1 MVRKR
6 DNAQDMSAQDLADLE
21 NASGASDDE
30 GSTGQG
36 GDTEPSPDDF
46 EKQLR
51 ASMGDSFVD
60 THKQFLESKD
70 MEFTQENVL
79 KIPKI
84 FQDNQKEITK
94 LQMEKAD
101 QERQPTFQPGG
112 VTPQPPGGERAD
124 PFLMQFAN
132 DPERALDD
140 ALMKRLGTLANVNQE
155 RQKIVMNLEEKM
167 LETHP
172 DAPQI
177 IPTFERYVMLGK
189 DPDAAWDKA
198 ELNYLRGQ
206 RYGAIRKMGANREK
220 AKTGYVE
227 GSGGA
232 GELPPEVDWDNLSA
246 EEMRKEIIKRGG
258 RK

>member
-6 DNAQDMSAQDLADLE
+6 DTAQDMSAQDLETLE
-21 NASGASDDE
+21 TARGASE
-30 GSTGQG
+30 EEIAGHGEEEIS
-36 GDTEPSPDDF
+36 SPDDF
-46 EKQLR
+46 EKELR

-60 THKQFLESKD
+60 NHKRLLDNRD
-70 MEFTQENVL
+70 MEFTKENLL

-84 FQDNQKEITK
+84 YEDNQREITK
-94 LQMEKAD
+94 LQMERAD

-112 VTPQPPGGERAD
+112 VTPQPPGGEQAN

-220 AKTGYVE
+220 AKAGYVE

-232 GELPPEVDWDNLSA
+232 GELPPDVDWDNLSA

-258 RK
+258 RR